1 MGHTMNHSIKIKAF
15 DENDNYLGLFTISC
29 NDREEDTSQNEELDN
44 ISLENIPIIEDI
56 DNTSPILYSKIAVNG
71 VNIFLLEATQYQVSF
86 EPNKKDLE
94 AFTLFKYENSPLTL
108 MNVPGFY
115 GGFLNFTSYVGKTFF
130 DIKKNGKTIYKL
142 PVEVRSKKI
151 KYNEQYPAMIGD
163 LSKYSSGLIFE
174 MNSPLYQSFELN
186 ENRSDTSYEDFML
199 LEYLFRPEN
208 LPSTFEYL
216 SNNLYTLLENQIEEV
231 PTSMASNVGPN
242 ELIDV
247 FSNPRNLY
255 KTKESNSLWNQRTN
269 GYIPIKINET
279 KHVDTIDV
287 PENRFYK
294 NFLEF
299 IESLI
304 ISLINKTEEGY
315 VRDKLYEY
323 KEEIS
328 YYLSQRYFK
337 DISIMDYAPLNSQV
351 LQKKEGYR
359 DILEYYLMFEFGFK
373 MNWSDIT
380 NDFRGYEKKLS
391 TLYEYWCYF
400 KLIHIVKELT
410 GSKINFEDVFEI
422 DNQNW
427 NIHLKEGII
436 KELDFEIDNQLI
448 KINLMYNK
456 TFNKDKGTYS
466 VEMRP
471 DYTLEFIINN
481 NNYKIHFDA
490 KYRLNIYDESF
501 KNQDIIKMHS
511 YKDAIENTLGAYVL
525 YPGEKKEIFEEN
537 ELESVGAFPLNPG
550 DDKNE
555 KRILVKFIDNLLEK
569 LLYIY

>member
-1 MGHTMNHSIKIKAF
+1 M
-15 DENDNYLGLFTISC
+15 
-29 NDREEDTSQNEELDN
+29 R
-44 ISLENIPIIEDI
+44 
-56 DNTSPILYSKIAVNG
+56 
-71 VNIFLLEATQYQVSF
+71 
-86 EPNKKDLE
+86 
-94 AFTLFKYENSPLTL
+94 
-108 MNVPGFY
+108 
-115 GGFLNFTSYVGKTFF
+115 
-130 DIKKNGKTIYKL
+130 
-142 PVEVRSKKI
+142 
-151 KYNEQYPAMIGD
+151 
-163 LSKYSSGLIFE
+163 
-174 MNSPLYQSFELN
+174 
-186 ENRSDTSYEDFML
+186 
-199 LEYLFRPEN
+199 
-208 LPSTFEYL
+208 
-216 SNNLYTLLENQIEEV
+216 
-231 PTSMASNVGPN
+231 
-242 ELIDV
+242 
-247 FSNPRNLY
+247 
-255 KTKESNSLWNQRTN
+255 
-269 GYIPIKINET
+269 INET

-304 ISLINKTEEGY
+304 ISLLKKTEEGY
-315 VRDKLYEY
+315 VKDKLFEY

-337 DISIMDYAPLNSQV
+337 DISVMEYAPLNSQV

-400 KLIHIVKELT
+400 ELIHIVKELT

-422 DNQNW
+422 DKQNW

-481 NNYKIHFDA
+481 NSYKIHFDA

-550 DDKNE
+550 DDQNE

>member
-1 MGHTMNHSIKIKAF
+1 MNHSIKIKAF
-15 DENDNYLGLFTISC
+15 DEDDNYLGLFTISC
-29 NDREEDTSQNEELDN
+29 NDREEDSSQKEELDN

-56 DNTSPILYSKIAVNG
+56 DNTSPILYSKIAINN

-86 EPNKKDLE
+86 EPNEKDLE
-94 AFTLFKYENSPLTL
+94 GFSLFKYENSPLTF
-108 MNVPGFY
+108 MNVAGFY
-115 GGFLNFTSYVGKTFF
+115 GGFLNFTNYVGKTFF
-130 DIKKNGKTIYKL
+130 DIEKDGKTIYKL
-142 PVEVRSKKI
+142 PIEVRSKKI

-174 MNSPLYQSFELN
+174 INSPLYQSFELN

-216 SNNLYTLLENQIEEV
+216 SKNLYTLLENQIEEV

-247 FSNPRNLY
+247 FSNPKNLY
-255 KTKESNSLWNQRTN
+255 KTNDDNSIWNQRTN
-269 GYIPIKINET
+269 GYIPIRINET

-400 KLIHIVKELT
+400 ELIHIVKELT

-422 DNQNW
+422 DKQNW

-481 NNYKIHFDA
+481 NSYKIHFDA

>member
-1 MGHTMNHSIKIKAF
+1 MNHSIKIKAF
-15 DENDNYLGLFTISC
+15 GENDDYLGLFTISC
-29 NDREEDTSQNEELDN
+29 KDKEEYSSKTDEFDN
-44 ISLENIPIIEDI
+44 ITLENIPIIEDI
-56 DNTSPILYSKIAVNG
+56 DDINPILYSKIAINR
-71 VNIFLLEATQYQVSF
+71 VNIFLLEATQYEVSF
-86 EPNKKDLE
+86 EPHKEDLE
-94 AFTLFKYENSPLTL
+94 AFSLFNYENSPLNL
-108 MNVPGFY
+108 LNAPNIKVGI
-115 GGFLNFTSYVGKTFF
+115 LNFNSYVGKTFF
-130 DIKKNGKTIYKL
+130 DIKKDGKIIYKL
-142 PVEVRSKKI
+142 PIEVRSKKI

-174 MNSPLYQSFELN
+174 INSPLYQSFELN

-199 LEYLFRPEN
+199 LEYLFRGEN

-216 SNNLYTLLENQIEEV
+216 SKNLYTLLENRIEEV
-231 PTSMASNVGPN
+231 PTSMASNIGPN

-247 FSNPRNLY
+247 FSNPQNLY
-255 KTKESNSLWNQRTN
+255 KTKDDNSIWNNRTN
-269 GYIPIKINET
+269 GYIPIRINET
-279 KHVDTIDV
+279 RHVDTIDV

-304 ISLINKTEEGY
+304 VSLLGKTEEGY
-315 VRDKLYEY
+315 VKDKLYEY

-328 YYLSQRYFK
+328 HYLSQRYFK

-400 KLIHIVKELT
+400 ELIHVVKELT
-410 GSKINFEDVFEI
+410 DSKINFEDVFEI
-422 DNQNW
+422 DKQNW
-427 NIHLKEGII
+427 NIHLKEGVI
-436 KELDFEIDNQLI
+436 KEFDLEIDNKSI

-456 TFNKDKGTYS
+456 TFNKDRGTYS

-471 DYTLEFIINN
+471 DYTLEFIINS

-501 KNQDIIKMHS
+501 KNQDIVKMHS

-525 YPGEKKEIFEEN
+525 YPGEKDEIFKEN

-550 DDKNE
+550 HDKKE
-555 KRILVKFIDNLLEK
+555 KRQLVNFIQNLLEK
-569 LLYIY
+569 LI

>member
-1 MGHTMNHSIKIKAF
+1 MKHSIKIKAH
-15 DENDNYLGLFTISC
+15 DENNEYLGLFIISC
-29 NDREEDTSQNEELDN
+29 KDDWEYPSEKEELDN
-44 ISLENIPIIEDI
+44 ISLENIPIINNI
-56 DNTSPILYSKIAVNG
+56 DNINPILYSKIAING
-71 VNIFLLEATQYQVSF
+71 VNIFLLEATQYEVSF
-86 EPNKKDLE
+86 KSDKKDLE
-94 AFTLFKYENSPLTL
+94 AFSLFKYKNSPLSL
-108 MNVPGFY
+108 LEESNLY

-130 DIKKNGKTIYKL
+130 DIKKDGKTIYKL
-142 PVEVRSKKI
+142 PIEVRSKKI

-174 MNSPLYQSFELN
+174 INSPLYQSFELN
-186 ENRSDTSYEDFML
+186 EKRSDTSYEDFML
-199 LEYLFRPEN
+199 LEYLFRAEN

-216 SNNLYTLLENQIEEV
+216 SKNLYTLLENQIEEV

-247 FSNPRNLY
+247 FSNPKNLY
-255 KTKESNSLWNQRTN
+255 RTNDDTSIWNQRTN
-269 GYIPIKINET
+269 GYIPIRINET

-304 ISLINKTEEGY
+304 ISLLKKTEEGY
-315 VRDKLYEY
+315 VKDKLFEY

-337 DISIMDYAPLNSQV
+337 DISVMEYAPLNSQV

-400 KLIHIVKELT
+400 ELIHIVKELT

-422 DNQNW
+422 DKQNW

-471 DYTLEFIINN
+471 DYTLEFIINDN
-481 NNYKIHFDA
+481 SYKIHFDA

>member
-1 MGHTMNHSIKIKAF
+1 MNHSIKIKAF
-15 DENDNYLGLFTISC
+15 DENDDYLGLFTISC
-29 NDREEDTSQNEELDN
+29 KEKGEGYSQKEELN
-44 ISLENIPIIEDI
+44 NLVLENIPITEDM
-56 DNTSPILYSKIAVNG
+56 DNISPILYSKIDVNG

-86 EPNKKDLE
+86 NPNEKDLE
-94 AFTLFKYENSPLTL
+94 AFSLFKYENSPLSL
-108 MNVPGFY
+108 LNGPDFY
-115 GGFLNFTSYVGKTFF
+115 AGFLNFTSYVGKTFF
-130 DIKKNGKTIYKL
+130 DIKRSGKIVYKL
-142 PVEVRSKKI
+142 PIEVRSKKI

-186 ENRSDTSYEDFML
+186 EKRSDTSYEDFML

-208 LPSTFEYL
+208 LPSTIEYL
-216 SNNLYTLLENQIEEV
+216 SKNLYTLLECCIEEV

-247 FSNPRNLY
+247 FTNPKNLH
-255 KTKESNSLWNQRTN
+255 KNKENSIWYQRAN
-269 GYIPIKINET
+269 GYVPIRINDT
-279 KHVDTIDV
+279 RYVDTIDV

-299 IESLI
+299 IENLIVSLI
-304 ISLINKTEEGY
+304 EKTEEGY
-315 VRDKLYEY
+315 VRDKLHEY

-337 DISIMDYAPLNSQV
+337 DISAMEYAPLNSQV

-373 MNWSDIT
+373 MNWDIT
-380 NDFRGYEKKLS
+380 DDFRGYEKKLS

-400 KLIHIVKELT
+400 ELISIVKELT
-410 GSKINFEDVFEI
+410 GSKINFEDVFKI

-436 KELDFEIDNQLI
+436 KKFDLEMSNQVI

-456 TFNKDKGTYS
+456 LFSKDKGTYS
-466 VEMRP
+466 VDLKP
-471 DYTLEFIINN
+471 DYTLEFIING

-490 KYRLNIYDESF
+490 KYRLNIEDESF
-501 KNQDIIKMHS
+501 KNQDIVKMHS
-511 YKDAIENTLGAYVL
+511 YKDAIENTLGAYVF
-525 YPGEKKEIFEEN
+525 YPGEKDRIFEEN
-537 ELESVGAFPLNPG
+537 ELKSVGAFPLNPG
-550 DDKNE
+550 NDKNE
-555 KRILVKFIDNLLEK
+555 KRELVNFIMNLLEK
-569 LLYIY
+569 LI

>member
-1 MGHTMNHSIKIKAF
+1 MNHSIKIKAF

>member
-1 MGHTMNHSIKIKAF
+1 MT
-15 DENDNYLGLFTISC
+15 FTVFPSADLMMLRPFASLSSC
-29 NDREEDTSQNEELDN
+29 LPSAEYTFEDALAE
-44 ISLENIPIIEDI
+44 
-56 DNTSPILYSKIAVNG
+56 G
-71 VNIFLLEATQYQVSF
+71 RSF
-86 EPNKKDLE
+86 EDVAKEFSDDTGSAANGGSL
-94 AFTLFKYENSPLTL
+94 
-108 MNVPGFY
+108 GFSDAD
-115 GGFLNFTSYVGKTFF
+115 TSYVTEFLEAAL
-130 DIKKNGKTIYKL
+130 KL
-142 PVEVRSKKI
+142 NQGEISEWVIHDGS
-151 KYNEQYPAMIGD
+151 ASGG
-163 LSKYSSGLIFE
+163 YSGYHLIRCD
-174 MNSPLYQSFELN
+174 S
-186 ENRSDTSYEDFML
+186 TSYEDFML

-391 TLYEYWCYF
+391 TLYEY
-400 KLIHIVKELT
+400 
-410 GSKINFEDVFEI
+410 
-422 DNQNW
+422 
-427 NIHLKEGII
+427 
-436 KELDFEIDNQLI
+436 
-448 KINLMYNK
+448 
-456 TFNKDKGTYS
+456 
-466 VEMRP
+466 
-471 DYTLEFIINN
+471 
-481 NNYKIHFDA
+481 
-490 KYRLNIYDESF
+490 
-501 KNQDIIKMHS
+501 
-511 YKDAIENTLGAYVL
+511 
-525 YPGEKKEIFEEN
+525 
-537 ELESVGAFPLNPG
+537 
-550 DDKNE
+550 
-555 KRILVKFIDNLLEK
+555 
-569 LLYIY
+569 